1 MLLSPPYHIICQSFY
16 LNILL
21 KPKKKKNCQT
31 RDIYRSNKKISEW
44 FSFFILSTKTLQ
56 KELENL
62 NISYKHKNSLQE
74 KKTF

>member
-21 KPKKKKNCQT
+21 KPKKKKTVRQETFTDQT
-31 RDIYRSNKKISEW
+31 RKYLNDSH
-44 FSFFILSTKTLQ
+44 FLSTKTLQ